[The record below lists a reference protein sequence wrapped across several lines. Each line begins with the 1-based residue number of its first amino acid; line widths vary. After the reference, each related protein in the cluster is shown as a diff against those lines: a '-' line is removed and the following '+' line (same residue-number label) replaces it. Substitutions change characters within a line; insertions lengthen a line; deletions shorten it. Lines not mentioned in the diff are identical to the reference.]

1 MKLSN
6 QVRYRKA
13 ILVSLAA
20 HLGGILLIVVLSL
33 LWPTSFDDIIEVTL
47 AAGDVNSVVDT
58 GAKEVLQQEERKEQQ
73 EQKVEEKNEIVD
85 PNLKPKP
92 SEPLETKQKQTMQ
105 RTVAG
110 TNSNDA
116 AKHGDGGNDEYTS
129 MPKALKIVKPDYP
142 PAARNQDKQG
152 TVQVKLFI
160 SSRGMVEQAEIIN
173 SGGYVLLDEAVLKA
187 VYKWRFVAAKN
198 KFGKPCACR
207 VIVPVKFQL
216 KD

>member
-1 MKLSN
+1 MRLSN

-33 LWPTSFDDIIEVTL
+33 LWPTPVDDIIEVTL

-58 GAKEVLQQEERKEQQ
+58 GEKEVPQQEEKKEQI
-73 EQKVEEKNEIVD
+73 EQKVDEQDEIVD
-85 PNLKPKP
+85 PYLKPKP
-92 SEPLETKQKQTMQ
+92 SEPQEVKQKQTAQ
-105 RTVAG
+105 KAVAG
-110 TNSNDA
+110 TNSNA
-116 AKHGDGGNDEYTS
+116 NAKQGDGGNDEYTS

-152 TVQVKLFI
+152 TVQVKLLI
-160 SSRGMVEQAEIIN
+160 SSRGVVEQAEIIN
-173 SGGYVLLDEAVLKA
+173 SGGYALLDEAVLKA
-187 VYKWRFVAAKN
+187 VYKWRFAAAKN

>member
-1 MKLSN
+1 MRLSDK
-6 QVRYRKA
+6 VRYQRA
-13 ILVSLAA
+13 WMVSFAA
-20 HLGGILLIVVLSL
+20 HLGGILLIVLLSFI
-33 LWPTSFDDIIEVTL
+33 WPTPVDDIIEVTL

-58 GAKEVLQQEERKEQQ
+58 GAKEVPQQEEKREQQ
-73 EQKVEEKNEIVD
+73 EQKVEEKDEIAD
-85 PNLKPKP
+85 PNLKPEP
-92 SEPLETKQKQTMQ
+92 SEPQEAKQKQTAQ
-105 RTVAG
+105 KAAAG
-110 TNSNDA
+110 TNSNTP

-152 TVQVKLFI
+152 TVQVKLLI
-160 SSRGMVEQAEIIN
+160 SSRGVVEQAEIIN
-173 SGGYVLLDEAVLKA
+173 SGGYALLDEAVLKA
-187 VYKWRFVAAKN
+187 VYKWRFTAAKN